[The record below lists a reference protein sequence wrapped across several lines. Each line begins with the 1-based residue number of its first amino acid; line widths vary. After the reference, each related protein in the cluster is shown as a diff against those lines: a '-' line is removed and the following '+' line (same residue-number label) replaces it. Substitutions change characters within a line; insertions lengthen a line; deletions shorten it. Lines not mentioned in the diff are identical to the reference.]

1 MKNNIP
7 LLKRIRENR
16 LFWPLVA
23 LALILIIDAIFAPG
37 FFKIGILDGHL
48 YGNLIDVFNN
58 SAPLM
63 LVALGMTLVI
73 ATGGVDLSVGAVIA
87 ISAAMGAVLINPA
100 LGNKLI
106 TNDILTKDATNTP
119 LWLIVLADLAAGTL
133 CGLWNG
139 LLVSRARIQPM
150 VATLILMVAGRGI
163 AQLITNGQIMTI
175 YYTPYFFFGNG
186 FILGLP
192 VSIYIVAVVF
202 LFAWVLVRKTSIG
215 LFIESVGINAKATYY
230 SGISEKNIKLFV
242 YIFCGFCAA
251 IAGLILSSY
260 VHSADGNNNGLNYEL
275 DAILAVVI
283 GGTLMTGGRFSL
295 FASVIGALII
305 WTFTITMYTFG
316 VPANALLAGRAVLVL
331 VVILLYSDYTRRFLN
346 KFLIGKGPNMAQRIK
361 HFLLNNAPL
370 LTTITIFILV
380 YYDGWPVVS
389 CHAKTTGVF

>member
-1 MKNNIP
+1 MKNNAP

-16 LFWPLVA
+16 VFWPLVA
-23 LALILIIDAIFAPG
+23 LALILIADALFAPG
-37 FFKIGILDGHL
+37 FFKIGIVDGHL
-48 YGNLIDVFNN
+48 FGNLIDVFNN

-63 LVALGMTLVI
+63 LVAIGMTMVI

-100 LGNKLI
+100 LGTKLI
-106 TNDILTKDATNTP
+106 SNDILTKDATNTP
-119 LWLIVLADLAAGTL
+119 LWLIVLADLGAGTL

-139 LLVSRARIQPM
+139 LLVSRGKIQPM

-186 FILGLP
+186 FIFGLP
-192 VSIYIVAVVF
+192 VSIYIVAIVF

-215 LFIESVGINAKATYY
+215 MFIEAVGGNAKATYY

-242 YIFCGFCAA
+242 YVFCGFCAA

-275 DAILAVVI
+275 DAILSVVI
-283 GGTLMTGGRFSL
+283 GGTLMSGGRFSL
-295 FASVIGALII
+295 LASVIGALVI

-331 VVILLYSDYTRRFLN
+331 VVILLYSDYARRFLN
-346 KFLIGKGPNMAQRIK
+346 RFVDRKGSQ
-361 HFLLNNAPL
+361 HG
-370 LTTITIFILV
+370 TTN
-380 YYDGWPVVS
+380 
-389 CHAKTTGVF
+389 

>member
-1 MKNNIP
+1 MKNNAP

-16 LFWPLVA
+16 IFWPLVA
-23 LALILIIDAIFAPG
+23 LALILITDAIFAPG
-37 FFKIGILDGHL
+37 FFKIGIVDGHL
-48 YGNLIDVFNN
+48 FGNLIDVFNN

-63 LVALGMTLVI
+63 LVAIGMTLVI

-100 LGNKLI
+100 LGTKLI

-119 LWLIVLADLAAGTL
+119 LWLIVLADLGAGTL

-139 LLVSRARIQPM
+139 LLVSRGKIQPM

-175 YYTPYFFFGNG
+175 YYTPYFYFGNG

-215 LFIESVGINAKATYY
+215 MFIEAVGGNARATYY
-230 SGISEKNIKLFV
+230 SGISEKNIKLFAYV
-242 YIFCGFCAA
+242 FCGFCAA

-283 GGTLMTGGRFSL
+283 GGTLMSGGRFSL
-295 FASVIGALII
+295 LASVIGALVI

-331 VVILLYSDYTRRFLN
+331 VVILLYSDYARR
-346 KFLIGKGPNMAQRIK
+346 
-361 HFLLNNAPL
+361 LLNRL
-370 LTTITIFILV
+370 VDRKGSQHGTTN
-380 YYDGWPVVS
+380 
-389 CHAKTTGVF
+389 

>member
-1 MKNNIP
+1 MNNTA
-7 LLKRIRENR
+7 LLKRVRENR

-23 LALILIIDAIFAPG
+23 LALILVTDAIFAPG

-48 YGNLIDVFNN
+48 YGNLVDVFNN

-63 LVALGMTLVI
+63 LVAIGMTLVI

-119 LWLIVLADLAAGTL
+119 LGLIVLADLAAGTL

-139 LLVSRARIQPM
+139 LLVSRGKIQPM

-175 YYTPYFFFGNG
+175 YYTPYFYFGNG
-186 FILGLP
+186 FIFGLP
-192 VSIYIVAVVF
+192 VSIYIVAVIF

-215 LFIESVGINAKATYY
+215 LFIESVGVNAKATYY
-230 SGISEKNIKLFV
+230 SGISEQNIKLFV
-242 YIFCGFCAA
+242 YTFCGFCAA

-295 FASVIGALII
+295 FSSILGALII

-346 KFLIGKGPNMAQRIK
+346 KFLDRKGSRHGATN
-361 HFLLNNAPL
+361 
-370 LTTITIFILV
+370 
-380 YYDGWPVVS
+380 
-389 CHAKTTGVF
+389 

>member
-1 MKNNIP
+1 MKNNTP
-7 LLKRIRENR
+7 FLKRVRESR

-23 LALILIIDAIFAPG
+23 MALILLMDVIFAPS

-48 YGNLIDVFNN
+48 YGNLVDVFNN

-119 LWLIVLADLAAGTL
+119 LWLVVLATLGAGTL

-139 LLVSRARIQPM
+139 LLVSRAKIQPM

-192 VSIYIVAVVF
+192 VAIYIVAIVF
-202 LFAWVLVRKTSIG
+202 IFAWLLIRKTSIG
-215 LFIESVGINAKATYY
+215 LFIESVGVNSKATYY

-242 YIFCGFCAA
+242 YIFSGFCAA

-283 GGTLMTGGRFSL
+283 GGTLMKGGRFSL
-295 FASVIGALII
+295 FASLVGALII

-331 VVILLYSDYTRRFLN
+331 LVILLYSDYSRR
-346 KFLIGKGPNMAQRIK
+346 
-361 HFLLNNAPL
+361 LLNR
-370 LTTITIFILV
+370 IFSLR
-380 YYDGWPVVS
+380 G
-389 CHAKTTGVF
+389 A

>member
-1 MKNNIP
+1 MKTNPP
-7 LLKRIRENR
+7 LFKRLRENR

-23 LALILIIDAIFAPG
+23 LALILITDAIFAPG

-100 LGNKLI
+100 LGNELI

-119 LWLIVLADLAAGTL
+119 LGLIVLADLAAGTL

-139 LLVSRARIQPM
+139 LLVSRGKIQPM

-175 YYTPYFFFGNG
+175 YYTPYFYFGNG

-192 VSIYIVAVVF
+192 VSIYIVAVM
-202 LFAWVLVRKTSIG
+202 FAVAWLLVRKTSIG
-215 LFIESVGINAKATYY
+215 LFIESVGVNAKATYY

-242 YIFCGFCAA
+242 YTFCGFCAA

-260 VHSADGNNNGLNYEL
+260 LHSADGNNNGLNYEL

-331 VVILLYSDYTRRFLN
+331 VVILLYSDYARRFLN
-346 KFLIGKGPNMAQRIK
+346 RFVDRKGSQ
-361 HFLLNNAPL
+361 HG
-370 LTTITIFILV
+370 TTN
-380 YYDGWPVVS
+380 
-389 CHAKTTGVF
+389 

>member
-1 MKNNIP
+1 MKNNPP
-7 LLKRIRENR
+7 LFKRIRESR

-23 LALILIIDAIFAPG
+23 LALILLTDALFAPG
-37 FFKIGILDGHL
+37 FFKIGIVDGHL
-48 YGNLIDVFNN
+48 FGNVIDVFNN

-63 LVALGMTLVI
+63 LVAIGMTMVI

-106 TNDILTKDATNTP
+106 SNDILTKDTTNTP

-139 LLVSRARIQPM
+139 LLVSRGKIQPM

-186 FILGLP
+186 FIFGLP
-192 VSIYIVAVVF
+192 VSIYIVAIVF
-202 LFAWVLVRKTSIG
+202 LFAWILVRKTSIG
-215 LFIESVGINAKATYY
+215 MFIEAVGGNAKATYY

-275 DAILAVVI
+275 DAILSVVI
-283 GGTLMTGGRFSL
+283 GGTLMSGGRFSL
-295 FASVIGALII
+295 LASVVGALVI

-331 VVILLYSDYTRRFLN
+331 VVILLYSDYARRFLN
-346 KFLIGKGPNMAQRIK
+346 KFVDRKDSQHGAAN
-361 HFLLNNAPL
+361 
-370 LTTITIFILV
+370 
-380 YYDGWPVVS
+380 
-389 CHAKTTGVF
+389 

>member
-1 MKNNIP
+1 MKKHTPIF
-7 LLKRIRENR
+7 KRIRESN
-16 LFWPLVA
+16 LFWPLLA
-23 LALILIIDAIFAPG
+23 LGLILIVDAIFQPG

-48 YGNLIDVFNN
+48 YGNLINVVNN
-58 SAPLM
+58 SAPLI
-63 LVALGMTLVI
+63 LVAMGMTLVI

-106 TNDILTKDATNTP
+106 SNEILTRNASNTP
-119 LWLIVLADLAAGTL
+119 LWLIILADLAAGTL

-139 LLVSRARIQPM
+139 LLVSRGKIQPM

-175 YYTPYFFFGNG
+175 YFTPYFWFGNG
-186 FILGLP
+186 FILGIP
-192 VSIYIVAVVF
+192 VAVFIVAGVF
-202 LFAWVLVRKTSIG
+202 IGAWLLIRKTSIG

-242 YIFCGFCAA
+242 YTFSGFCAA
-251 IAGLILSSY
+251 IAGLILSST

-283 GGTLMTGGRFSL
+283 GGTLMKGGRFSL
-295 FASVIGALII
+295 FASILGALVI

-331 VVILLYSDYTRRFLN
+331 LVILLYSDYSRRMLN
-346 KFLIGKGPNMAQRIK
+346 RI
-361 HFLLNNAPL
+361 FSLRG
-370 LTTITIFILV
+370 T
-380 YYDGWPVVS
+380 
-389 CHAKTTGVF
+389 

>member
-7 LLKRIRENR
+7 LLKRVRESR

-23 LALILIIDAIFAPG
+23 LALILLTDAIFAPG
-37 FFKIGILDGHL
+37 FFKIGILEGHL

-63 LVALGMTLVI
+63 LVAIGMTLVI

-106 TNDILTKDATNTP
+106 SNAILTKDITNTP
-119 LWLIVLADLAAGTL
+119 LWLIIAADLAAGTL

-139 LLVSRARIQPM
+139 FLVSRGKIQPM

-175 YYTPYFFFGNG
+175 YYTPYFYFGNG
-186 FILGLP
+186 FIFGLP

-202 LFAWVLVRKTSIG
+202 IIAWVLVRKTSIG
-215 LFIESVGINAKATYY
+215 LFIESVGINAKSTYY
-230 SGISEKNIKLFV
+230 SGISEKNVKLVV
-242 YIFCGFCAA
+242 YIFCGFCSA

-260 VHSADGNNNGLNYEL
+260 LHSADGNNNGLNYEL

-283 GGTLMTGGRFSL
+283 GGTLMRGGRFSL
-295 FASVIGALII
+295 FASMLGALII

-331 VVILLYSDYTRRFLN
+331 VVILLYSDYARR
-346 KFLIGKGPNMAQRIK
+346 
-361 HFLLNNAPL
+361 LLNNIL
-370 LTTITIFILV
+370 ERKGSQHGTTN
-380 YYDGWPVVS
+380 
-389 CHAKTTGVF
+389 

>member
-1 MKNNIP
+1 MKNNP
-7 LLKRIRENR
+7 DFFKRFRESR
-16 LFWPLVA
+16 VFWPLVA

-48 YGNLIDVFNN
+48 YGNMVDVFNN

-63 LVALGMTLVI
+63 LVAIGMTLVI

-106 TNDILTKDATNTP
+106 TNDILTADTTNTP
-119 LWLIVLADLAAGTL
+119 LWLIVLADLGAGTL

-139 LLVSRARIQPM
+139 WLVSRGKIQPM
-150 VATLILMVAGRGI
+150 VATLILMVGGRGI

-175 YYTPYFFFGNG
+175 YYTPYFWFGNG

-215 LFIESVGINAKATYY
+215 LFIESVGVNAKAAYY

-242 YIFCGFCAA
+242 YVFCGFCAA

-283 GGTLMTGGRFSL
+283 GGTMMTGGRFSL
-295 FASVIGALII
+295 LSSVLGALVI

-316 VPANALLAGRAVLVL
+316 VPANALLAGRALLVL
-331 VVILLYSDYTRRFLN
+331 VVILLYSDYARR
-346 KFLIGKGPNMAQRIK
+346 
-361 HFLLNNAPL
+361 LLNRFTDRKGSQHGATN
-370 LTTITIFILV
+370 
-380 YYDGWPVVS
+380 
-389 CHAKTTGVF
+389 

>member
-1 MKNNIP
+1 MKTKLP
-7 LLKRIRENR
+7 LLKRVRENR

-23 LALILIIDAIFAPG
+23 LALILIVDAIFAPG

-48 YGNLIDVFNN
+48 YGNLIDVVNN

-63 LVALGMTLVI
+63 LVAIGMTLVI

-106 TNDILTKDATNTP
+106 SNDILTKDATNTP
-119 LWLIVLADLAAGTL
+119 LWLIILADLGAGTL

-139 LLVSRARIQPM
+139 FLVSRGKIQPM

-175 YYTPYFFFGNG
+175 YYTPYFYFGNG

-215 LFIESVGINAKATYY
+215 LFIEAVGINAKSTYY

-242 YIFCGFCAA
+242 YTFCGFCAA

-283 GGTLMTGGRFSL
+283 GGTLMSGGRFSL

-331 VVILLYSDYTRRFLN
+331 VVILLYSDYARVFLN
-346 KFLIGKGPNMAQRIK
+346 KFLDRKGSQHGTAN
-361 HFLLNNAPL
+361 
-370 LTTITIFILV
+370 
-380 YYDGWPVVS
+380 
-389 CHAKTTGVF
+389 

>member
-1 MKNNIP
+1 MKINAP
-7 LLKRIRENR
+7 LFKRIRENR

-23 LALILIIDAIFAPG
+23 LALILIADALFAPG
-37 FFKIGILDGHL
+37 FFKIGIVDGHL
-48 YGNLIDVFNN
+48 FGNLIDVFNN

-63 LVALGMTLVI
+63 LVAIGMTMVI

-106 TNDILTKDATNTP
+106 SNDILTKDATNTP

-139 LLVSRARIQPM
+139 LLVSRGKIQPM

-186 FILGLP
+186 FIFGLP
-192 VSIYIVAVVF
+192 VSIYIVAIVF

-215 LFIESVGINAKATYY
+215 MFIEAVGGNAKATYY

-242 YIFCGFCAA
+242 YVFCGFCAA

-275 DAILAVVI
+275 DAILSVVI
-283 GGTLMTGGRFSL
+283 GGTLMSGGRFSL
-295 FASVIGALII
+295 LASVIGALVI

-331 VVILLYSDYTRRFLN
+331 VVILLYSDYARRFLN
-346 KFLIGKGPNMAQRIK
+346 KFVDRKGSQHGTAN
-361 HFLLNNAPL
+361 
-370 LTTITIFILV
+370 
-380 YYDGWPVVS
+380 
-389 CHAKTTGVF
+389 

>member
-1 MKNNIP
+1 MKNTNS
-7 LLKRIRENR
+7 LLKRFRENR

-23 LALILIIDAIFAPG
+23 LALILLVDAIFAPG

-48 YGNLIDVFNN
+48 YGNIVDVFNN

-100 LGNKLI
+100 LGTKLI
-106 TNDILTKDATNTP
+106 SNDILTKDATNTP
-119 LWLIVLADLAAGTL
+119 LWLIVLATLGAGTL

-139 LLVSRARIQPM
+139 ILVSRARIQPM

-202 LFAWVLVRKTSIG
+202 LFAWFLVRKTSIG

-242 YIFCGFCAA
+242 YIFSGFCAA

-283 GGTLMTGGRFSL
+283 GGTLMSGGRFSL
-295 FASVIGALII
+295 LASVVGALII

-331 VVILLYSDYTRRFLN
+331 LVILLYSDYSRR
-346 KFLIGKGPNMAQRIK
+346 
-361 HFLLNNAPL
+361 LLNR
-370 LTTITIFILV
+370 IFDLR
-380 YYDGWPVVS
+380 GS
-389 CHAKTTGVF
+389 

>member
-1 MKNNIP
+1 MKNNTP
-7 LLKRIRENR
+7 LIKRIRENR

-23 LALILIIDAIFAPG
+23 LALILISDLIFAPG
-37 FFKIGILDGHL
+37 FFKIGVVEGHL

-63 LVALGMTLVI
+63 LVALGMTMVI

-106 TNDILTKDATNTP
+106 SNEVLTKDATNTP
-119 LWLIVLADLAAGTL
+119 LSLIILADLAAGTL

-139 LLVSRARIQPM
+139 MLVSRGKIQPM

-192 VSIYIVAVVF
+192 VSIYIVAVMF
-202 LFAWVLVRKTSIG
+202 ILAWILVRKTSIG
-215 LFIESVGINAKATYY
+215 LFIESVGVNAKATYY
-230 SGISEKNIKLFV
+230 SGISEKNVKLFA
-242 YIFCGFCAA
+242 YTFCGFCSA

-260 VHSADGNNNGLNYEL
+260 VHSADANNIGLNYEL
-275 DAILAVVI
+275 DAILSVVI

-295 FASVIGALII
+295 VASAIGALII

-331 VVILLYSDYTRRFLN
+331 VVIILYSDYTRRILN
-346 KFLIGKGPNMAQRIK
+346 KIIERKGPQYGATN
-361 HFLLNNAPL
+361 
-370 LTTITIFILV
+370 
-380 YYDGWPVVS
+380 
-389 CHAKTTGVF
+389 